1 MKNKRTKPLKRGKA
15 RGKAGSKRAPASRS
29 KKLPVFDNLQERVN
43 ELEETL
49 RAIRSGEVDAV
60 VVSAPKGDQVF
71 TLQGAE
77 HPYRL
82 LVETIDEGAATL
94 SNDGTVLY
102 SNRSFANIFDV
113 QLERFIGNPIENF
126 VSGEYVNALRSLI
139 SSAASGDASARG
151 EIRLLDRAGRARTVR
166 LTLTR
171 STQFGMEALCAVATE
186 LTELVETNEA
196 LRVTES
202 SLRQLSGR
210 LLQLQDEERRR
221 IARDLHD
228 TTGQKIAALSMSLDR
243 VARLLDTR
251 KPERQEALNE
261 GREIVRMI
269 GEEIRTL
276 SYLLHPPLL
285 DESGLGSAIRW
296 YAEGFQKRSGI
307 QLTVDIAPDL
317 GRLTTEVEM
326 ALFRV
331 VQESL
336 TNVHRYSGS
345 PNAEIKIS
353 SEPEAVKLEVI
364 DHGKGIEAGS
374 ARVKVE
380 GIAALGVGIPGM
392 RERLR
397 QLGGQLEVDFGRDG
411 TRVSASVP
419 LKKAKTAL
427 PAEEDF
433 DVTPVAATNGDS
445 NGNGTATSSDMRR
458 RILIADDHEVMRRGV
473 RGLLESHDEWA
484 VCGEAFEGREVVV
497 KSRELR
503 PDLIIMDINMP
514 GLTGIDAA
522 QQIRKENPSAK
533 ILFFSVHESAQT
545 VREVVNVGAQGYVA
559 KSRAGHDL
567 VDAVRNVLD
576 GGTFFPN
583 FARTA

>member
-1 MKNKRTKPLKRGKA
+1 MKRKPTKPAKRIKRLAVKPSAGK
-15 RGKAGSKRAPASRS
+15 SRAFAEMR
-29 KKLPVFDNLQERVN
+29 ERVS

-60 VVSAPKGDQVF
+60 VVSASKGDQVF

-94 SNDGTVLY
+94 SNDGTILY
-102 SNRSFANIFDV
+102 SNRSFANIFDA
-113 QLERFIGNPIENF
+113 QLERFIGTPIENF
-126 VSGEYVNALRSLI
+126 VSGEYVEALRSLI
-139 SSAASGDASARG
+139 RNAASGVARG
-151 EIRLLDRAGRARTVR
+151 EIRLVDRAGRARTVR

-243 VARLLDTR
+243 VARLLDTK
-251 KPERQEALNE
+251 KPERDEALTE
-261 GREIVRMI
+261 GRDIVRMI

-285 DESGLGSAIRW
+285 DESGLGSAVRW

-307 QLTVDIAPDL
+307 RLNVNISADL
-317 GRLTTEVEM
+317 GRLSTDVEM

-345 PNAEIKIS
+345 PDAEINVIETPDS
-353 SEPEAVKLEVI
+353 VKLEII
-364 DHGKGIEAGS
+364 DHGQGIQTGAV
-374 ARVKVE
+374 RTKVE
-380 GIAALGVGIPGM
+380 GIASLGVGIPVM
-392 RERLR
+392 RERIR
-397 QLGGQLEVDFGRDG
+397 QFGGQLEVDFGRDG
-411 TRVSASVP
+411 TRVTASVP
-419 LKKAKTAL
+419 LKKAKVA
-427 PAEEDF
+427 PPPEESE
-433 DVTPVAATNGDS
+433 VAVAATNGNS
-445 NGNGTATSSDMRR
+445 NSDVALSSDTRR

-545 VREVVNVGAQGYVA
+545 VREVVNAGAQGYVA

-576 GGTFFPN
+576 GGTFFPS

>member
-1 MKNKRTKPLKRGKA
+1 MKKTKKSRPKKA
-15 RGKAGSKRAPASRS
+15 SEYKEVLA
-29 KKLPVFDNLQERVN
+29 RVA

-49 RAIRSGEVDAV
+49 RAIRTGEVDAV
-60 VVSAPKGDQVF
+60 VVSGPIGDQVF

-77 HPYRL
+77 HPYRI

-94 SNDGTVLY
+94 SDDGTVLY
-102 SNRSFANIFDV
+102 SNRSFAAIFDV
-113 QLERFIGNPIENF
+113 PLEKFIGAPIESF
-126 VSGEYVNALRSLI
+126 VSGEDLQDLRALLK
-139 SSAASGDASARG
+139 DARTGSARG
-151 EIRLLDRAGRARTVR
+151 EIRLRTIDGKARTVR
-166 LTLTR
+166 LTLSVNR
-171 STQFGMEALCAVATE
+171 QLGMDTICAVATE

-196 LRVTES
+196 LRVTET
-202 SLRQLSGR
+202 SLRQLSAR

-228 TTGQKIAALSMSLDR
+228 VTGQKIAILSMSLDR
-243 VARLLDTR
+243 LGRLVESKGPEVAETLDDSREVVR
-251 KPERQEALNE
+251 K
-261 GREIVRMI
+261 I

-285 DESGLGSAIRW
+285 DESGLASAVRW

-307 QLTVDIAPDL
+307 SLTVDIAPGL
-317 GRLTTEVEM
+317 GRLSTEVET

-345 PNAEIKIS
+345 PNAEIKIFA
-353 SEPEAVKLEVI
+353 EDDQVHLEIV
-364 DHGKGIEAGS
+364 DHGRGIEVGVAP
-374 ARVKVE
+374 VMVD
-380 GIAALGVGIPGM
+380 GIVSLGVGIPGM

-397 QLGGQLEVDFGRDG
+397 QLGGQLEVDFGTNG
-411 TRVSASVP
+411 TRIVAIVP
-419 LKKAKTAL
+419 LKKPDAASLETTEYAA
-427 PAEEDF
+427 AEGGNTQPGLASD
-433 DVTPVAATNGDS
+433 AA
-445 NGNGTATSSDMRR
+445 ARSDARR

-473 RGLLESHDEWA
+473 RGLLETHDEWA
-484 VCGEAFEGREVVV
+484 VCGEAFEGKEAVV

-514 GLTGIDAA
+514 GLTGIAA
-522 QQIRKENPSAK
+522 AHQIRRENPSAK

-545 VREVVNVGAQGYVA
+545 VREVINAGAQGYVA

-576 GGTFFPN
+576 GGTFFPTL
-583 FARTA
+583 ARSA

>member
-1 MKNKRTKPLKRGKA
+1 
-15 RGKAGSKRAPASRS
+15 
-29 KKLPVFDNLQERVN
+29 
-43 ELEETL
+43 
-49 RAIRSGEVDAV
+49 
-60 VVSAPKGDQVF
+60 
-71 TLQGAE
+71 
-77 HPYRL
+77 
-82 LVETIDEGAATL
+82 
-94 SNDGTVLY
+94 
-102 SNRSFANIFDV
+102 
-113 QLERFIGNPIENF
+113 
-126 VSGEYVNALRSLI
+126 
-139 SSAASGDASARG
+139 
-151 EIRLLDRAGRARTVR
+151 
-166 LTLTR
+166 
-171 STQFGMEALCAVATE
+171 
-186 LTELVETNEA
+186 
-196 LRVTES
+196 
-202 SLRQLSGR
+202 

-228 TTGQKIAALSMSLDR
+228 TTGQKVAALSMSLDR

-251 KPERQEALNE
+251 NPERQEALEE

-307 QLTVDIAPDL
+307 HLNVNIAPDT
-317 GRLTTEVEM
+317 GRLSTEIEM

-345 PNAEIKIS
+345 PDAEIS
-353 SEPEAVKLEVI
+353 VTSTPNAVKLEVI
-364 DHGKGIEAGS
+364 DHGKGIEAGT
-374 ARVKVE
+374 ARVRVE

-411 TRVSASVP
+411 TRVTASVP
-419 LKKAKTAL
+419 LKTAKA
-427 PAEEDF
+427 PEIPEESE
-433 DVTPVAATNGDS
+433 VVAAASNAHS
-445 NGNGTATSSDMRR
+445 NGNANGNANASSSDSRR

-484 VCGEAFEGREVVV
+484 VCGEAFEGREVIL

-522 QQIRKENPSAK
+522 QQIRKENPTAK

-545 VREVVNVGAQGYVA
+545 VREVLNAGAQGYVA

-567 VDAVRNVLD
+567 VDAVRNVLG
-576 GGTFFPN
+576 GGTFFPGV
-583 FARTA
+583 ARTA

>member
-1 MKNKRTKPLKRGKA
+1 MKKTKKNRPQKGSEYKEVLA
-15 RGKAGSKRAPASRS
+15 RVA
-29 KKLPVFDNLQERVN
+29 

-49 RAIRSGEVDAV
+49 RAIRMGEVDAV
-60 VVSAPKGDQVF
+60 VVSGPIGDQVF

-77 HPYRL
+77 HPYRI

-94 SNDGTVLY
+94 SDDGTVLY
-102 SNRSFANIFDV
+102 SNRSFAAIFDV
-113 QLERFIGNPIENF
+113 PLEKFIGAPIESF
-126 VSGEYVNALRSLI
+126 VSGEDLQDLRALLK
-139 SSAASGDASARG
+139 DARTGSARG
-151 EIRLLDRAGRARTVR
+151 EIRLRTIDGKARTIR
-166 LTLTR
+166 LTL
-171 STQFGMEALCAVATE
+171 STNRQLGVEAICAVATE

-196 LRVTES
+196 LRVTET
-202 SLRQLSGR
+202 SLRQLSAR

-228 TTGQKIAALSMSLDR
+228 VTGQKIAVLSMSLDR
-243 VARLLDTR
+243 LGRLVASEGAEVDETLEESRDVLR
-251 KPERQEALNE
+251 K
-261 GREIVRMI
+261 I

-285 DESGLGSAIRW
+285 DESGLASAVRW

-307 QLTVDIAPDL
+307 HLVVDIPPGL
-317 GRLTTEVEM
+317 GRLSTEVET

-345 PNAEIKIS
+345 PNAEIRIFAKDGQ
-353 SEPEAVKLEVI
+353 VHLEVV
-364 DHGKGIEAGS
+364 DHGRGIEAG
-374 ARVKVE
+374 AAPVLIE
-380 GIAALGVGIPGM
+380 GIGSLGVGIPGM

-397 QLGGQLEVDFGRDG
+397 QLGGQLEVDFGR
-411 TRVSASVP
+411 
-419 LKKAKTAL
+419 
-427 PAEEDF
+427 
-433 DVTPVAATNGDS
+433 
-445 NGNGTATSSDMRR
+445 NGTQVIAVVPMRKPEVSNADLAEYGAADSDNGPGTVDSKPATRTDARR

-473 RGLLESHDEWA
+473 RGLLESHSEWA
-484 VCGEAFEGREVVV
+484 VCGEAFEGKEAVV

-514 GLTGIDAA
+514 GLTGIAAA
-522 QQIRKENPSAK
+522 QQIRREDPTAK
-533 ILFFSVHESAQT
+533 ILFFTVHESAQT
-545 VREVVNVGAQGYVA
+545 VREVINAGAQGYVA

-576 GGTFFPN
+576 GGTFFPTL
-583 FARTA
+583 ARSA

>member
-1 MKNKRTKPLKRGKA
+1 MKRKPTKPAKRITRLAVKPSAGK
-15 RGKAGSKRAPASRS
+15 SRAFAEMR
-29 KKLPVFDNLQERVN
+29 ERVS

-60 VVSAPKGDQVF
+60 VVSASKGDQVF

-94 SNDGTVLY
+94 SNDGTILY
-102 SNRSFANIFDV
+102 SNRSFANIFDA
-113 QLERFIGNPIENF
+113 QLERFIGTPIENF
-126 VSGEYVNALRSLI
+126 VSGEYVEALRSLI
-139 SSAASGDASARG
+139 RNAASGVARG
-151 EIRLLDRAGRARTVR
+151 EIRLVDRAGRARTVR

-243 VARLLDTR
+243 VARLLDTK
-251 KPERQEALNE
+251 KPERDEALTE
-261 GREIVRMI
+261 GRDIVRMI

-285 DESGLGSAIRW
+285 DESGLGSAVRW

-307 QLTVDIAPDL
+307 RLNVNISADL
-317 GRLTTEVEM
+317 GRLSTDVEM

-345 PNAEIKIS
+345 PDAEINVIETPDS
-353 SEPEAVKLEVI
+353 VKLEII
-364 DHGKGIEAGS
+364 DHGQGIQTGAV
-374 ARVKVE
+374 RTKVE
-380 GIAALGVGIPGM
+380 GIASLGVGIPGM
-392 RERLR
+392 RERIR
-397 QLGGQLEVDFGRDG
+397 QFGGQLEVDFGRDG
-411 TRVSASVP
+411 TRVTASVP
-419 LKKAKTAL
+419 LKKAKVA
-427 PAEEDF
+427 PPPEESEVA
-433 DVTPVAATNGDS
+433 VTATNGNS
-445 NGNGTATSSDMRR
+445 NSDVALSSDTRR

-545 VREVVNVGAQGYVA
+545 VREVVNAGAQGYVA

-576 GGTFFPN
+576 GGTFFPS

>member
-1 MKNKRTKPLKRGKA
+1 MKKRTYRPHKENEFEQALT
-15 RGKAGSKRAPASRS
+15 
-29 KKLPVFDNLQERVN
+29 RVA

-49 RAIRSGEVDAV
+49 RAIRMGEIDAV
-60 VVSAPKGDQVF
+60 VVRGSTGDQVF

-77 HPYRL
+77 HPYRI

-94 SNDGTVLY
+94 SDDGTVLY
-102 SNRSFANIFDV
+102 SNKSFAAIFDV
-113 QLERFIGNPIENF
+113 PLERFIGSPLESF
-126 VSGEYVNALRSLI
+126 VSGQDLEELRTLI
-139 SSAASGDASARG
+139 RHSKIGSARG
-151 EIRLLDRAGRARTVR
+151 EIRLRTVSGRSRTIR
-166 LTLTR
+166 LTLSPNR
-171 STQFGMEALCAVATE
+171 QLGVDAICAVATE

-196 LRVTES
+196 LRVTET

-228 TTGQKIAALSMSLDR
+228 VTGQKIALLSMSLDR
-243 VARLLDTR
+243 LGRLVGTQDREAKDTFEESREVVR
-251 KPERQEALNE
+251 K
-261 GREIVRMI
+261 I

-285 DESGLGSAIRW
+285 DESGLASAVRW

-307 QLTVDIAPDL
+307 HLTVDIAPGL
-317 GRLTTEVEM
+317 TRLSMDVET

-345 PNAEIKIS
+345 PDAEIRIFA
-353 SEPEAVKLEVI
+353 EDGRFQLEVV
-364 DHGKGIEAGS
+364 DHGKGIAAGTPRAS
-374 ARVKVE
+374 ID
-380 GIAALGVGIPGM
+380 GIASLGVGIPGM

-397 QLGGQLEVDFGRDG
+397 QLGGQLDVDFGRNG
-411 TRVSASVP
+411 TRVVATVP
-419 LKKAKTAL
+419 LRQVEMESTTVDEVGEAKGTKRRSKS
-427 PAEEDF
+427 
-433 DVTPVAATNGDS
+433 AADADGHND
-445 NGNGTATSSDMRR
+445 ARR

-484 VCGEAFEGREVVV
+484 VCGEAFEGKEAVA

-514 GLTGIDAA
+514 GLTGIAAA
-522 QQIRKENPSAK
+522 QEIRRENPSTK

-545 VREVVNVGAQGYVA
+545 VREVANAGAQGYVA

-567 VDAVRNVLD
+567 VDAVRSVLD
-576 GGTFFPN
+576 GGTFFPSLV
-583 FARTA
+583 RTA

>member
-1 MKNKRTKPLKRGKA
+1 MKRKPTKPAKRIKRLAVKPSAGK
-15 RGKAGSKRAPASRS
+15 SRAFAEMR
-29 KKLPVFDNLQERVN
+29 ERVS

-60 VVSAPKGDQVF
+60 VVSASKGDQVF

-94 SNDGTVLY
+94 SNDGTILY
-102 SNRSFANIFDV
+102 SNRSFANIFDA
-113 QLERFIGNPIENF
+113 QLERFIGTPIENF
-126 VSGEYVNALRSLI
+126 VSGEYVEALRSLI
-139 SSAASGDASARG
+139 RNAASGVARG
-151 EIRLLDRAGRARTVR
+151 EIRLVDRAGRARTVR

-243 VARLLDTR
+243 VARLLDTK
-251 KPERQEALNE
+251 KPERDEALTE
-261 GREIVRMI
+261 GRDIVRMI

-285 DESGLGSAIRW
+285 DESGLGSAVRW

-307 QLTVDIAPDL
+307 RLNVNISADL
-317 GRLTTEVEM
+317 GRLSTDVEM

-345 PNAEIKIS
+345 PDAEINVIETPDS
-353 SEPEAVKLEVI
+353 VKLEII
-364 DHGKGIEAGS
+364 DHGQGIQTGAV
-374 ARVKVE
+374 RTKVE
-380 GIAALGVGIPGM
+380 GIASLGVGIPGM
-392 RERLR
+392 RERIR
-397 QLGGQLEVDFGRDG
+397 QFGGQLEVDFGRDG
-411 TRVSASVP
+411 TRVTASVP
-419 LKKAKTAL
+419 LKKAKVA
-427 PAEEDF
+427 PPPEESE
-433 DVTPVAATNGDS
+433 VAVAATNGNS
-445 NGNGTATSSDMRR
+445 NSDVALSSDTRR

-545 VREVVNVGAQGYVA
+545 VREVVNAGAQGYVA

-576 GGTFFPN
+576 GGTFFPS